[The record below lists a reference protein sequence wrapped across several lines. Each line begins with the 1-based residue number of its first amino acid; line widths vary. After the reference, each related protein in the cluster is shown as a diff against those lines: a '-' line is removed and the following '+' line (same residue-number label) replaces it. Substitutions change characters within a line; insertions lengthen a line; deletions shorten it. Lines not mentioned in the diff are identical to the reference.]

1 MVETISNT
9 RERLTAHVARFRES
23 GAQAEPIV
31 FGDHRRPEAVLL
43 SFETFRI
50 LLDIAEDAYLAD
62 RARER
67 LATDTGPS
75 VSLADVATE
84 LGINLDDL

>member
-9 RERLTAHVARFRES
+9 RERLTSHVARFRQA
-23 GAQAEPIV
+23 GAQAEPVV

-43 SFETFRI
+43 SFETFQI
-50 LLDIAEDAYLAD
+50 LLDIAEDAYLAE

-67 LATDTGPS
+67 LAKDTGERI
-75 VSLADVATE
+75 SLEDVAAE
-84 LGINLDDL
+84 FNINLDDL